1 MSHLAFALA
10 GMLVILGFILM
21 SGEGSDSSAF
31 RPEIFSAMRIRVA
44 PMLCL
49 AGYILVAV
57 GIMSHGTHST
67 VNGERMGG

>member
-57 GIMSHGTHST
+57 GIMSHGTHSA